1 MNKGFAEKTQY
12 LKGRIGELWRAGAV
26 HIISGN
32 FLNKFVAFF
41 GSIFI
46 VRLLTKT
53 DYGILGYYENLYNFP
68 VAAAGLGIS
77 NAVMR
82 YVVLEEDIQR
92 KKSVFRYMIKVALI
106 ANFAIVG
113 IGFLVNVF
121 YPHASNFKDYS
132 YLLYIMFLMLPAQY
146 LCDNNL
152 TLQRSMF
159 DNRRFAYF
167 NLGYAILVIGGK
179 LTGALVGGLETI
191 VILGVIIQ
199 VSVAA
204 FLLYTNE
211 SRYFSG
217 VKVVPVEKSKK
228 KEILTYSV
236 QYMITN
242 GMWTLFFLMDTYLV
256 SKLLNQ
262 PEIVAEYKV
271 ANTWPSNI
279 SVIGTAVAFFV
290 TPYFIR
296 HENDLPWIR
305 TNFKKLYGIN
315 LGIVGL
321 LALIMLVFTKPLL
334 FIYSG
339 SDYYNVIPLMRLLV
353 LPAFIN
359 NGFRFMVANCL
370 AAMGKIRMNMIVSFA
385 GLIGLTVLDIILI
398 PKFQQYGPPIADTIV
413 FSVMSLVLLWEFNKK
428 YKLIGRR
435 NDEE

>member
-1 MNKGFAEKTQY
+1 MEKGFSSKIQY
-12 LKGRIGELWRAGAV
+12 LKSRLGELWRAGAV

-46 VRLLTKT
+46 IRVLTKA
-53 DYGILGYYENLYNFP
+53 DYGTLRYFENLYNFP

-82 YVVLEEDIQR
+82 FVVLEDDIQR
-92 KKSVFRYMIKVALI
+92 KKSVFRYMIKVALLANLAII
-106 ANFAIVG
+106 A
-113 IGFLVNVF
+113 IGYVVNTF

-132 YLLYIMFLMLPAQY
+132 FLLYIMLLMLPAQY

-167 NLGYAILVIGGK
+167 NLGYAILVICGK
-179 LTGALVGGLETI
+179 LTGALVGGLQGV
-191 VILGVIIQ
+191 VILGVAIQ
-199 VSVAA
+199 VLTAT
-204 FLLYTNE
+204 FLMYTNNK
-211 SRYFSG
+211 RYFSG
-217 VKVVPVEKSKK
+217 VSVVPVENTKK

-242 GMWTLFFLMDTYLV
+242 GMWTLFMLMDGYLV
-256 SKLLNQ
+256 GKMINN
-262 PEIVAEYKV
+262 PEVVAEYNV
-271 ANTWPSNI
+271 AITWPSNI

-290 TPYFIR
+290 TPYFIQ
-296 HENDLPWIR
+296 HENDFPWIR
-305 TNFKKLYGIN
+305 TNFKKLYGVN
-315 LGIVGL
+315 LGIVGF

-339 SDYYNVIPLMRLLV
+339 RDYYNVIPLMRLMV

-370 AAMGKIRMNMIVSFA
+370 AAMGKIRTNMIVSFA
-385 GLIGLTVLDIILI
+385 GLIGLTILDILLI
-398 PKFQQYGPPIADTIV
+398 PRFQQYGPPIADTIV
-413 FSVMSLVLLWEFNKK
+413 FSLMALVLFIDFNKK
-428 YKLIGRR
+428 YKIIGSRK
-435 NDEE
+435 EEA